1 MGFQDEPEK
10 IEWRIHLRSSPRE
23 VYRMLATDE
32 GRARFWAESAMERGG
47 EIHFLFPDGMR
58 WRARILEAQPPH
70 RFGVEYLGH
79 SPVTFVLR
87 EDGEG
92 GTDLFLTA
100 QSSSEED
107 REEEIPGWVSVLM
120 ALKAAVDF
128 NVDLRNH
135 DSSRTWDQGYAE
147 N

>member
-1 MGFQDEPEK
+1 MGLQDDPGK
-10 IEWRIHLRSSPRE
+10 VEWRIHLRSSPQD
-23 VYRMLATDE
+23 VYRMLETDE
-32 GRARFWAESAMERGG
+32 GRARFWAESAMEHRG
-47 EIHFLFPDGMR
+47 EIHFQFPNGMR
-58 WRARILEAQPPH
+58 WRGKVLEAKPPH
-70 RFGVEYLGH
+70 RFAVDYLGH
-79 SPVTFVLR
+79 NAVTFVLR

-100 QSSSEED
+100 RSSSEED

-135 DSSRTWDQGYAE
+135 DASRTWDQGYAE